1 MELLKC
7 QIKKW
12 HASNCFEWNLYH
24 YGCNIEVILKE
35 IPLNVIQKKKKKR
48 FSTLGGGGNYI
59 KGQLSQNE
67 SQLT

>member
-35 IPLNVIQKKKKKR
+35 IPLNVIQKKKKKG
-48 FSTLGGGGNYI
+48 SLPGGGGPTI

>member
-35 IPLNVIQKKKKKR
+35 IPLNVIQKKKKKG
-48 FSTLGGGGNYI
+48 SLHWGGGGTI
-59 KGQLSQNE
+59 KGQFSQNE